1 MKNIISWSFGAFFKT
16 LGRIL
21 AYLLVGFLLAI
32 ICSKLGFN
40 FGYIRVNASTSVNQ
54 WAEHLPDLTRVNMYE
69 CGASKCYD
77 KTTDFGGIESSTGTG
92 DRKYVYSSSKLTV
105 DSLGGTVIQTTT
117 GDVVNA
123 GYLYL
128 TKFYV
133 CFGNSISSYN
143 YKIGTAAYSTPSTFS
158 SDQVM
163 INDLALSTSPGISS
177 SGFSSCRLFS
187 GLYVPKTTGN
197 NWLSIQFTSSTTQTS
212 KFNLIAVETEELG
225 MYTETIKSIVN
236 SSNGQVVD
244 AVDAVKEETK
254 KTNDAITSSSDDDEE
269 ESCGIIC
276 KLKSIV
282 KFLKP
287 TSLSNLIIP
296 NEDQMH
302 DLMDTMQT
310 QVTSKLGILAF
321 PVTLYTQIIN
331 LVQNVSDTNWCIDWD
346 DVTVPNFEDSVII
359 ESGQFCFS
367 TILQNEKVSTF
378 RNSCLV
384 IVGGL
389 ILLAFAQF
397 LKNCYNRV
405 LDLPDRDD
413 YTYVTTEDVY
423 SVNSR
428 GEAELKQVRNRST
441 YREKR

>member
-1 MKNIISWSFGAFFKT
+1 MINKVFNWSFGAFFKT

-32 ICSKLGFN
+32 VFSKLGFN
-40 FGYIRVNASTSVNQ
+40 FGYIVNASTSVNQ

-69 CGASKCYD
+69 CGSSACYN
-77 KTTDFGGIESSTGTG
+77 KTTDFGGIESATGTG

-105 DSLGGTVIQTTT
+105 DSSGGTVIQTTT

-133 CFGNSISSYN
+133 CFGSSLSSFN
-143 YKIGTAAYSTPSTFS
+143 YKIGTAAYSTPSTFTS
-158 SDQVM
+158 EQVM

-177 SGFSSCRLFS
+177 SGFSACRLFS

-197 NWLSIQFTSSTTQTS
+197 NWLSIQFTSDTTQTT

-225 MYTETIKSIVN
+225 LYTETIKSIVN

-244 AVDAVKEETK
+244 AVDQVKEEAK

-331 LVQNVSDTNWCIDWD
+331 LVQNVSDTNWCIDWN
-346 DVTVPNFEDSVII
+346 DVVVPNFEDSVII
-359 ESGQFCFS
+359 EAGQFCFS

-423 SVNSR
+423 SVNSK